1 MKATALA
8 RFMLVMTVWFPWS
21 VSAQQV
27 QSTSPPTA
35 EQPHQHSTEA
45 HADLFPAREASGT
58 SWLPDE
64 TPMYGVQRT
73 LARLGRDAAR
83 ERLRAVH
90 L

>member
-21 VSAQQV
+21 ASAQQV
-27 QSTSPPTA
+27 QSTSPTA
-35 EQPHQHSTEA
+35 DQPHQHSTES

-73 LARLGRDAAR
+73 WRGWDVMLHGSV
-83 ERLRAVH
+83 LRAVH